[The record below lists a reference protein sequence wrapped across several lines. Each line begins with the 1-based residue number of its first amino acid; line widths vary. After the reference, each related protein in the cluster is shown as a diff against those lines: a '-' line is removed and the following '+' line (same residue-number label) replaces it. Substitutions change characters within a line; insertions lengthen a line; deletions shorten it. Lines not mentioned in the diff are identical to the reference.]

1 MSLIMV
7 LPDCYYRV
15 PVVLQAL
22 IPMAKKINKERKKL
36 LKKFCEMNQIFN
48 QSDILIC
55 CDYYDI
61 PEVQEDSH
69 LLKNLHYLLHWKP
82 LKMIKHAFHFILKA
96 LFILKIFKFLS
107 WLFDHVE
114 KTTWLEWKV
123 NFKIHDIT
131 TWLTNNCNTY
141 ISHHLRKQKQPDN
154 ETWSTNII

>member
-15 PVVLQAL
+15 PVVLQPL

-69 LLKNLHYLLHWKP
+69 LLKNLHYLLH
-82 LKMIKHAFHFILKA
+82 
-96 LFILKIFKFLS
+96 
-107 WLFDHVE
+107 
-114 KTTWLEWKV
+114 
-123 NFKIHDIT
+123 
-131 TWLTNNCNTY
+131 
-141 ISHHLRKQKQPDN
+141 
-154 ETWSTNII
+154 